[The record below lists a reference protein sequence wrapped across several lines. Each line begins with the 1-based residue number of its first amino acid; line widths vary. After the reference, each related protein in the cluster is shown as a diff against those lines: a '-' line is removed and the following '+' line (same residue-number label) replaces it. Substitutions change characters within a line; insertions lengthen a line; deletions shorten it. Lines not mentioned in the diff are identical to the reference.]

1 MLDKGVPKTL
11 NIKEIISKY
20 VEYQR
25 EIIVR
30 RTTFDLKKAEARA
43 HILEGYKIALDN
55 LDAVINIIRNAE
67 TDTIAKEKL
76 MSNFS
81 LSEAQTDAILELKL
95 RRLTGLERDKI
106 EQDLKETLALIE
118 DLKAI
123 LASEERINEIIK
135 TEMLEIK
142 ENMVMKEE
150 RP

>member
-1 MLDKGVPKTL
+1 M
-11 NIKEIISKY
+11 
-20 VEYQR
+20 
-25 EIIVR
+25 
-30 RTTFDLKKAEARA
+30 KKAEARA

-118 DLKAI
+118 DLK
-123 LASEERINEIIK
+123 
-135 TEMLEIK
+135 
-142 ENMVMKEE
+142 
-150 RP
+150 